1 MNIGILVAMDSE
13 YELMLNQLGGKPDGT
28 IGPHTVH
35 LRRSGMGKVNAA
47 VGATILLREEHPDCL
62 ISTGVAGAL
71 DPSLK
76 AMDAVVSQEIVY
88 HDAWFG
94 PGNAFGQIQGFPAR
108 FRGDER
114 LLSVAASI
122 GARPGLFCSGDWFV
136 DTAEVHDRIVRDF
149 PEALAVDMESGSLA
163 QTCSILGVPFISLR
177 LISDT
182 ASDHAGTWENF
193 WQEVGPA
200 SFRLIG
206 EFLQRL

>member
-1 MNIGILVAMDSE
+1 MNIGIIVAMDSE
-13 YELMLNQLGGKPDGT
+13 YDLMLEALGGQPDGKLGAHT
-28 IGPHTVH
+28 IH

-47 VGATILLREEHPDCL
+47 IGATLLIGECHPDCI

-71 DPSLK
+71 DASLHGL
-76 AMDAVVSQEIVY
+76 DAVVSREIVY

-94 PGNAFGQIQGFPAR
+94 EGNALGQIQGYPAR
-108 FRGDER
+108 FAGDPA
-114 LLSVAASI
+114 LLAVAESL

-136 DTAEVHDRIVRDF
+136 DTDEVHDRICRDF

-163 QTCSILGVPFISLR
+163 QVCHRFGIPFLSLR

-182 ASDHAGTWENF
+182 AEDHAGTWQNF

-200 SFRLIG
+200 SFRLIR
-206 EFLQRL
+206 EFLEKV